1 MNVIRGRAE
10 TISINTSGGPAR
22 NAENIIN
29 KSDELVRMSEK
40 QHKITS
46 LLISEPEIKR
56 TAVAE
61 VLSRARESLIE
72 KYPKAIIKTE
82 CKGVLNMAVVPQF
95 SEAITELLR
104 NAIIHSDQKHPE
116 VMVTAGETDNQIQ
129 LSIIDD
135 GPPLPE
141 IEKQVLIE
149 GTYGGK
155 LAHSNG
161 LGLWLVHWIVQL
173 SGGTVQIR
181 RENDRGNQIT
191 LSLPKVQRQFNNV
204 ETEEDR

>member
-1 MNVIRGRAE
+1 
-10 TISINTSGGPAR
+10 
-22 NAENIIN
+22 
-29 KSDELVRMSEK
+29 
-40 QHKITS
+40 

-61 VLSRARESLIE
+61 VLSRARESLIK

-82 CKGVLNMAVVPQF
+82 CKGVLNMAVVSQF
-95 SEAITELLR
+95 SEAITELLE

-141 IEKQVLIE
+141 IERQVLIE